1 MKTTNKKNQKQ
12 TTGYKA
18 GIQKQTG
25 IVTNKGGQAY
35 VRPEYHDRISEIIAL
50 FGGDGMTV
58 EDYLDNV
65 LTEHFT
71 QCQDAIEAS
80 LNREAARRRH
90 HDARRMKRQTA
101 GRPIKGSIREVSSAD
116 AEKLLATFLEA
127 SEIKTRQCIYIDRET
142 HGRIAGITKYL
153 GNGLS
158 IGKYVDNVL
167 RDHLD
172 RHKALYNKIL
182 ENTKPFE
189 L

>member
-1 MKTTNKKNQKQ
+1 
-12 TTGYKA
+12 
-18 GIQKQTG
+18 
-25 IVTNKGGQAY
+25 
-35 VRPEYHDRISEIIAL
+35 
-50 FGGDGMTV
+50 
-58 EDYLDNV
+58 
-65 LTEHFT
+65 
-71 QCQDAIEAS
+71 
-80 LNREAARRRH
+80 
-90 HDARRMKRQTA
+90 MKRQTA